1 MIQDYKSYVQSL
13 GLILEYYTKTEIFSI
28 IWWLRFI
35 LRWQHWSDALSIMEV
50 DIASSCTCICDI
62 KHCKVVCPEQCLTI
76 TCAFNFHIIKNPFQA
91 EYIDYKRRKL
101 TLRLTNGDGNVYLC
115 PLCACSL
122 DLQVNSSMRCSLS
135 LFSKSTDFAE
145 VLTIV
150 FADFMLTK
158 YSII

>member
-1 MIQDYKSYVQSL
+1 MEVSNWKDKYIKGIWTMIQDYKSYVQSL

-76 TCAFNFHIIKNPFQA
+76 TCAFNFHIIKNLWLTGSTSMTDWISHLIWQRWGIWHVKDI
-91 EYIDYKRRKL
+91 IDMLHFSSKKLLYKKKL
-101 TLRLTNGDGNVYLC
+101 LKC
-115 PLCACSL
+115 P
-122 DLQVNSSMRCSLS
+122 
-135 LFSKSTDFAE
+135 KS
-145 VLTIV
+145 
-150 FADFMLTK
+150 
-158 YSII
+158 